1 MYCVPTLTSTI
12 VQVVINVL
20 NYSFVF
26 FFVYSLQTE
35 ISFSCMIF
43 HSKEYA
49 FNGTTK
55 LTMIMNTESCV
66 TVSSLCMN
74 KTK

>member
-20 NYSFVF
+20 KYSFIF

-43 HSKEYA
+43 YSKEYA

-55 LTMIMNTESCV
+55 RHNDNEHRE
-66 TVSSLCMN
+66 LCDSVIFVYE
-74 KTK
+74 